1 MRGLGRR
8 LAYGLLLTPIIGV
21 VASAQLPQIPPP
33 MPEPLSGRE
42 SNLAPGARE
51 QLQAELA
58 ALIGN
63 RKAAAPEEGA
73 SSERARLQAQLQ
85 ELLLRLSA
93 PRSVPSTGPS
103 VPIAPKP
110 SIVPSS
116 PETKS
121 IDPIREGVNRFRDN
135 EFGVALDVFRLVDQ
149 GSLSREDRAF
159 VQYLMAC
166 SLRRLNRLNDAAKIY
181 REIADVHEDDFI
193 SECAIWQLSMI
204 RTTQELETQ
213 LDQLRARSRSR

>member
-1 MRGLGRR
+1 MGGLGRR

-21 VASAQLPQIPPP
+21 GAAAQLPQNPPTV
-33 MPEPLSGRE
+33 PEPLSGRE
-42 SNLAPGARE
+42 SNPAAGARE

-58 ALIGN
+58 AMIGN
-63 RKAAAPEEGA
+63 RKAAGLEDGA

-93 PRSVPSTGPS
+93 PRSAPNTGPS
-103 VPIAPKP
+103 VPVAPKP
-110 SIVPSS
+110 SIIPTN
-116 PETKS
+116 PDTKS

-166 SLRRLNRLNDAAKIY
+166 CLRRLNRLNDAAKIY
-181 REIADVHEDDFI
+181 REVADVHDDDFI

-204 RTTQELETQ
+204 RTAQELETQ
-213 LDQLRARSRSR
+213 LDLLRARSRSR